1 MQTKNRKKKLVLK
14 RWVRI
19 VVVCVLFFLASIFL
33 YNIVE
38 GLCPKQKKNLYY
50 SYKNYGS
57 TDYKVYLKENNFFEE
72 KFLPKGRQ
80 YTTELID
87 YIDIN
92 FNYLYSGSKLTD
104 IEYEY
109 NISGEIIGEYE
120 SNTDSKSEIW
130 NKKYVILENQKG
142 KKYDSIFFDVN
153 KNLKLDYSKYN
164 NEANNFKNQ
173 FKLAIDAKLLVKF
186 NVKYTATIRDTDKKV
201 RGVETI
207 ELSIPLS
214 KTTMNIT
221 TKEIKGDSKN
231 LYDEELVPKNM
242 NRVYINS
249 ILLIILLIISISNK
263 DRLIINKKTYYTKN
277 YNKIIKNYS
286 DIIVEVST
294 QPNLEN
300 LEILEIKNFD
310 DLVDTEEELKSPIL
324 LYEIK
329 KQKESWFIIIHNKYA
344 YRYILDCEDC

>member
-1 MQTKNRKKKLVLK
+1 
-14 RWVRI
+14 
-19 VVVCVLFFLASIFL
+19 
-33 YNIVE
+33 
-38 GLCPKQKKNLYY
+38 
-50 SYKNYGS
+50 
-57 TDYKVYLKENNFFEE
+57 
-72 KFLPKGRQ
+72 
-80 YTTELID
+80 
-87 YIDIN
+87 
-92 FNYLYSGSKLTD
+92 
-104 IEYEY
+104 
-109 NISGEIIGEYE
+109 
-120 SNTDSKSEIW
+120 
-130 NKKYVILENQKG
+130 
-142 KKYDSIFFDVN
+142 
-153 KNLKLDYSKYN
+153 
-164 NEANNFKNQ
+164 
-173 FKLAIDAKLLVKF
+173 
-186 NVKYTATIRDTDKKV
+186 
-201 RGVETI
+201 
-207 ELSIPLS
+207 
-214 KTTMNIT
+214 MNIT

-344 YRYILDCEDC
+344 YRYILNCEDC

>member
-164 NEANNFKNQ
+164 SSNYDIGMPMWYF
-173 FKLAIDAKLLVKF
+173 FVIDL
-186 NVKYTATIRDTDKKV
+186 TIRNTDKKV

-249 ILLIILLIISISNK
+249 ILLIIILIISISNK

-324 LYEIK
+324 LYEVK

-344 YRYILDCEDC
+344 YRYILNCEDC